1 MRILLAN
8 FTKMVADS
16 GGLAKV
22 TCLFANEMLRRGH
35 KVALLYSDEKK
46 GDFFFPLAK
55 GVKCFNLKE
64 RKDGSLIKMPVYY
77 KVARELLR
85 PACKRW
91 AASVDACF
99 QERYLVDNLLRYLA
113 LTDPDIIVSFQPA
126 ASKLLLD
133 DAACLIPVISMSHGD
148 PEDYFIN
155 YPVREYLTLT
165 KSAVCQVL
173 LPSFEE
179 HIKRHLTDARTI
191 TIGNAVPHFKEAA
204 DLALP
209 KKRFKVI
216 SVGTL
221 SKNHKRPHLLIR
233 AFIKLAAKYPEWDV
247 DIWGARAHAAYYKE
261 LQVLIASAG
270 LSERVKLRGV
280 TDDVYQELVKAD
292 IFVFPSAYEG
302 FGLALAEAMSCGLP
316 AVGYRSCPAV
326 NELIADGETGLLCAD
341 GSEALAEAIDTLM
354 GNQELRIKMGGAARK
369 AMARYAPEKIWDRW
383 EELLKEI
390 SAKK

>member
-35 KVALLYSDEKK
+35 KVALLYTDEKK
-46 GDFFFPLAK
+46 GEFFFPLAK
-55 GVKCFNLKE
+55 EVKRLNLRE
-64 RKDGSLIKMPVYY
+64 RKDGSIIKMPTYY

-85 PACKRW
+85 PVSKRW
-91 AASVDACF
+91 AANVTACF
-99 QERYLVDNLLRYLA
+99 QERYLVNNLRRYLEVA
-113 LTDPDIIVSFQPA
+113 GPDIIVSFQPA

-133 DAACLIPVISMSHGD
+133 DVGCSIPVISMSHGD

-155 YPVREYLTLT
+155 YPVREYLALS

-179 HIKRHLTDARTI
+179 HIKRHLTDARTV

-204 DLALP
+204 NLALP
-209 KKRFKVI
+209 KERFKVI

-233 AFIKLAAKYPEWDV
+233 AFIKLAAKYPEWDL

-261 LQVLIASAG
+261 LQVLIAAAG

-280 TDDVYQELVKAD
+280 TDDVYQELVRAD

-316 AVGYRSCPAV
+316 AVGYMSCPAV

-354 GNQELRIKMGGAARK
+354 GSQELRIKMGGAARK